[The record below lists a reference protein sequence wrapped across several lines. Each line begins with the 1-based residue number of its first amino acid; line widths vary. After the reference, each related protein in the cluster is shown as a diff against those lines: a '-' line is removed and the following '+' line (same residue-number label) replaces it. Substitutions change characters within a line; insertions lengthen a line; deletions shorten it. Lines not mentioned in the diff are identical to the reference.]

1 MLTPA
6 YHRRQASRGL
16 RLRATLGPMRNNT
29 AEDKG
34 PSDRRQGQAESV
46 LSLVNSFEPAPIDMA
61 AFGKRLGEIITKAV
75 GTSHKRRRS
84 RA

>member
-6 YHRRQASRGL
+6 YYRRQASRDL
-16 RLRATLGPMRNNT
+16 RPRATLGPLRNNT

-34 PSDRRQGQAESV
+34 LSDRRQRHAESV

-61 AFGKRLGEIITKAV
+61 AFGKRIDEIITKAV

-84 RA
+84 RT